1 MRKKLSIVFL
11 TALLATPS
19 AVAAQSPNNEL
30 NLAFSSFD
38 IAGAVTNGGGS
49 RGPALAVM
57 QDGTMLLGGGDA
69 GGEIFLVKIKTQK
82 LQKLGSLI
90 PANKRLIDSRFAITD
105 IAVLSENKNRA
116 NLLISYPRL
125 GSNGRV

>member
-69 GGEIFLVKIKTQK
+69 GGEIF
-82 LQKLGSLI
+82 
-90 PANKRLIDSRFAITD
+90 
-105 IAVLSENKNRA
+105 
-116 NLLISYPRL
+116 
-125 GSNGRV
+125 